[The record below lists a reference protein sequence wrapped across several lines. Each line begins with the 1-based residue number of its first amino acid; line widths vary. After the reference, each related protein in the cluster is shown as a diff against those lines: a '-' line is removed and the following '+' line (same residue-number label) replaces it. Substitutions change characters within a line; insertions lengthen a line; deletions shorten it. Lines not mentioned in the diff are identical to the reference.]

1 MMSGG
6 VSIVVV
12 LLSLPLEEPLL
23 EQETNVAASNK
34 NNLNFI
40 NLCMERLSKSNRVNE
55 AKD

>member
-23 EQETNVAASNK
+23 EQETNVAASSK
-34 NNLNFI
+34 NNLSFI